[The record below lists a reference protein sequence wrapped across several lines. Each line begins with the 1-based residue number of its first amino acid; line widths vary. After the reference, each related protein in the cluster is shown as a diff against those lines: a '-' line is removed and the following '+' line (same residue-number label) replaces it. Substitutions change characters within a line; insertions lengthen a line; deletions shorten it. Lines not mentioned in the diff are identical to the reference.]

1 MKKVIVA
8 FDEKPTEAEVK
19 AFEKFQQEMK
29 ELGTEVESIGGGVK
43 NPS

>member
-8 FDEKPTEAEVK
+8 FDEKATEAEVK
-19 AFEKFQQEMK
+19 AFEKFKEEMK
-29 ELGTEVESIGGGVK
+29 SLNVDVESIGGGVK